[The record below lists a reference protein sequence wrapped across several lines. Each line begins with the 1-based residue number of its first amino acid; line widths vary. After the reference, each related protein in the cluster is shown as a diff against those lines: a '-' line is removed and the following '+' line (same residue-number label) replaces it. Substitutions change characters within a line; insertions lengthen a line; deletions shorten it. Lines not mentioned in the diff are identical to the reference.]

1 MKLRA
6 LLLSLVIGCGSFSA
20 LDAKPKNKVKTPK
33 AQRPASYRAPK
44 VRKAPKVKAT
54 KYKSPK
60 HAGKTRMR
68 RQKKVR
74 TV

>member
-33 AQRPASYRAPK
+33 PQHPVSYRAPK
-44 VRKAPKVKAT
+44 ARKAPKLKAT

-60 HAGKTRMR
+60 RAAKTRMR